1 VTERSETDH
10 IDQNTLADEVAVA
23 NPGESTIIS
32 APEPGVDGA
41 PGWPW
46 NRLRRTVTAPPAW
59 ERHQYVAIAVFL
71 VAVGLILPQV
81 MTSRAQ
87 QFNTNLWLAYAI
99 AGIGFYWMVGLAGRF
114 AFCQVFMMALGGYTS
129 AWITRSLGDEWFLLA
144 VVGAMALTG
153 LLAFLI
159 AGAVRKAQFFY
170 FAIASMAVTQIG
182 VQVFQKAEAFT
193 GPNGTQ
199 SGISAPVVFGR
210 EIIQDSEIFWL
221 FLVTIGLVLVA
232 GAFIERSPMRRDA
245 VATRDNILVAKVA
258 GVPSTRIQMVL
269 FAMGSALGALSGALI
284 GHWNGVI
291 ATDTFGF
298 DLAIGIFL
306 MLYLGGVGSMWGPVL
321 GAAVFVALPQLL
333 SGIQTYYSIVY
344 GLLLLVVILAL
355 PEGLVGGLNRVWR
368 FLGSLIR
375 KRRTREVADVAG

>member
-1 VTERSETDH
+1 MTDLS
-10 IDQNTLADEVAVA
+10 DTGRPDENTLADEVAVA
-23 NPGESTIIS
+23 NPGESTVVS
-32 APEPGVDGA
+32 TPDAGLDGP

-46 NRLRRTVTAPPAW
+46 RRLRRGTPAPPAW
-59 ERHQYVAIAVFL
+59 ERHQYLAIAVFL
-71 VAVGLILPQV
+71 VAVGLVIPQV

-114 AFCQVFMMALGGYTS
+114 AFSQVFMMALGGYTS
-129 AWITRSLGDEWFLLA
+129 AWVTRSLGDEWFLLG
-144 VVGAMALTG
+144 VVVAMVATG

-199 SGISAPVVFGR
+199 SGISPPVLFGR
-210 EIIQDSEIFWL
+210 ELIQDREIFWL
-221 FLVTIGLVLVA
+221 FLAVIGLVLVA
-232 GAFIERSPMRRDA
+232 GAFLERSPMRRDA

-333 SGIQTYYSIVY
+333 SSIQSYYSIVY

-355 PEGLVGGLNRVWR
+355 PDGLVGGVNRVWQLVGGLLR
-368 FLGSLIR
+368 R
-375 KRRTREVADVAG
+375 RRTSEVADAPR